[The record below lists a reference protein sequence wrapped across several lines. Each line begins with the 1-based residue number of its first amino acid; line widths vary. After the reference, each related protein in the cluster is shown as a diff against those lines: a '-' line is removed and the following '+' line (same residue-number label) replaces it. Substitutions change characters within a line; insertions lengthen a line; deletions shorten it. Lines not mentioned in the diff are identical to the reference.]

1 MEHLLSKSTR
11 NWDQYNILTGDQV
24 MTIASIVAGIFLL
37 LFGRK
42 IFWLFVGIMGF
53 IYGLNIA
60 ILLFPGQPS
69 WVFYAAAVCTGA
81 VGTLTAIFLQH
92 ALVGLAGFLAGG
104 YLVYSGMNILGAD
117 AGQFTWLLSFIGG
130 VFSGVL
136 CVMLFDWAL
145 ILLSSL
151 IGALLIVES
160 IGADFQV
167 TVSLFAACSIAGV
180 AIQRSLMLKNE
191 DQPTKPS

>member
-81 VGTLTAIFLQH
+81 VGSLTAIFLQH
-92 ALVGLAGFLAGG
+92 TLVGLAGFLAGG

-130 VFSGVL
+130 VFSG
-136 CVMLFDWAL
+136 AL

-180 AIQRSLMLKNE
+180 AIQRSLMLKDE
-191 DQPTKPS
+191 APPTKPS